1 MLIRPT
7 GSHKFLSRFFE
18 YHYAESSVD
27 GPFVFGARSKFT
39 LVEEPNTNPTME
51 EATRRMSET
60 SESAELSF
68 PDPAVTPLNT
78 LEQYSFA
85 SGVVSIGMEC
95 LAPLAM
101 NLNLMISF
109 EKHDT
114 DRPAPSDLE
123 HASVLR
129 CKNHVALESP
139 F

>member
-1 MLIRPT
+1 ML
-7 GSHKFLSRFFE
+7 
-18 YHYAESSVD
+18 
-27 GPFVFGARSKFT
+27 
-39 LVEEPNTNPTME
+39 
-51 EATRRMSET
+51 ET

-85 SGVVSIGMEC
+85 SGVVSIGM
-95 LAPLAM
+95 APLAM